1 MAREPREQNDDLSRQ
16 LAENF
21 YHEYGENNPKIFS
34 DFVTYLAC
42 RIDFDNVYE
51 FIDHIADSV
60 RGSNIPDFILG
71 MSGGGELPYS
81 DQMRQD
87 YDEAFYERVN
97 NPARDED
104 GRFLDAE
111 IVGKF
116 HEGDINF
123 EVEVRPR
130 RAKSSEFTSTSTS
143 TATGHTITYTPWS
156 GS

>member
-1 MAREPREQNDDLSRQ
+1 MAREPREQNDDLCRQ

-51 FIDHIADSV
+51 FIDHVADNV
-60 RGSNIPDFILG
+60 EGSNIPDFILG

-81 DQMRQD
+81 DEMRMD
-87 YDEAFYERVN
+87 YDEAFRERVS
-97 NPARDED
+97 NPARDAH
-104 GRFLDAE
+104 GRFMDAE

-123 EVEVRPR
+123 EVEVIERP
-130 RAKSSEFTSTSTS
+130 ASTTALTSDDVD
-143 TATGHTITYTPWS
+143 AVRKAMGM